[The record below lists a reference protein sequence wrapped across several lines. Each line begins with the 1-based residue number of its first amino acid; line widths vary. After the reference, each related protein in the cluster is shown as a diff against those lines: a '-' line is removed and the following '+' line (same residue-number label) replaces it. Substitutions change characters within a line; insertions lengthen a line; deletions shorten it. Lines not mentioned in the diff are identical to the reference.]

1 MKYYQNKIFHRNND
15 YIDGVIS
22 TTTPSTLSSVVH
34 IIQPQSKK
42 LKLPQEQDFNNDD
55 KLGIW

>member
-34 IIQPQSKK
+34 IQPQSKK

-55 KLGIW
+55 KLGI